1 MERHDGKSMSN
12 ILSWQF
18 NKQLYKYII
27 IIINYGINH

>member
-18 NKQLYKYII
+18 NEQLYKYII
-27 IIINYGINH
+27 INYGLNH